1 MISTIKTTARSAT
14 APIAGWLGRRGV
26 HPNTLTL
33 WGLILALVTGIL
45 LAQGRLRLALIPYT
59 LSGLA
64 DMLDG
69 AVARATG
76 RGSDFGA
83 ALDSTVDR
91 ISEGVVLGGLLI
103 GLLDAPPGGQ
113 ILFVSLVLL
122 FLISSF
128 LVSYTRARAE
138 GLGLQ
143 CAVGWM
149 ERPARLIL
157 LAVILLLGEWA
168 ILPGL
173 AILGLLTS
181 WTVIQRILHIRNEVE
196 RLSSKNKIREVAP

>member
-1 MISTIKTTARSAT
+1 MMSSIKRGARSTI
-14 APIAGWLGRRGV
+14 APLAGWLGKRGV

-33 WGLILALVTGIL
+33 LGLLFAGITAVL

-76 RGSDFGA
+76 RGSAFGA

-91 ISEGVVLGGLLI
+91 VAEGVVLGGLLL
-103 GLLDAPPGGQ
+103 GLLNAPPGGTV
-113 ILFVSLVLL
+113 LCVSSILL

-138 GLGLQ
+138 GLGLE
-143 CAVGWM
+143 CTVGWM
-149 ERPARLIL
+149 ERPARLVL
-157 LAVILLLGEWA
+157 LAILLLLGRSVL
-168 ILPGL
+168 LPGL
-173 AILGLLTS
+173 IILGLLTT
-181 WTVIQRILHIRNEVE
+181 WTVIQRMIHISHEVGRLARNEKT
-196 RLSSKNKIREVAP
+196 RKVAP